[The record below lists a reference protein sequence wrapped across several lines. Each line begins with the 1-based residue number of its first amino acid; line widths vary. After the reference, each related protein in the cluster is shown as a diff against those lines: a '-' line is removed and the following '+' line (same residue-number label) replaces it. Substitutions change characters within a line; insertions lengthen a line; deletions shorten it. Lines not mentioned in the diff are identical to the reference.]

1 MLARFALALTALSLV
16 MSISAHAE
24 PLVAN
29 TNNLGNDE
37 KLVLS
42 LPAGPV
48 EITMNGVESTGLI
61 VSARG
66 SQEVLIDSAYM
77 PRLLKTY
84 RDSALLELSTGGN
97 ACPILFAWVTFDAK
111 GLRASEDFGTC
122 AEEADYEES
131 EKGPVV
137 SMDDL
142 QKPGRVV
149 SYLYNSATNDLTE
162 IAE

>member
-1 MLARFALALTALSLV
+1 MPARFALALTALSLITAV
-16 MSISAHAE
+16 SAHAE
-24 PLVAN
+24 PLVALSDD
-29 TNNLGNDE
+29 LGNDE

-48 EITMNGVESTGLI
+48 EITMDQATGTELI
-61 VSARG
+61 VSAGRDK
-66 SQEVLIDSAYM
+66 QVKIDSAYM

-84 RDSALLELSTGGN
+84 RDSLLLELNTGGN
-97 ACPILFAWVTFDAK
+97 ACPILFGWVTFDAK

-122 AEEADYEES
+122 AEDANYEET

-142 QKPGRVV
+142 HNPGHTA
-149 SYLYNSATNDLTE
+149 SYLYNPTTNDLTKTGK
-162 IAE
+162 